1 MNCQYDRYLS
11 FQFLLFAALPLP
23 GDVDIYKLLLTL
35 VQLVGECL
43 LEQLIVLEDGMYLH
57 QAEDNALAHI
67 GVGVAEKDA
76 ECLCQCQQ
84 ILYELGELLLANFK
98 TVRSLIHKFLDVSE
112 FILYHAEKGLE
123 SWWLLLPQKRL
134 NGSREEV

>member
-1 MNCQYDRYLS
+1 M
-11 FQFLLFAALPLP
+11 PLP
-23 GDVDIYKLLLTL
+23 GDVDIYELLLTL

-43 LEQLIVLEDGMYLH
+43 LEQLMVLEDGMYLH

-76 ECLCQCQQ
+76 ERLCQRQQ

-98 TVRSLIHKFLDVSE
+98 TV
-112 FILYHAEKGLE
+112 
-123 SWWLLLPQKRL
+123 
-134 NGSREEV
+134 